1 MKNLSQDQA
10 GSRPLIRSTMLP
22 RREITPGMCYINV
35 QRASAREVLKVDH
48 RTVRYNTYDMTTGT
62 LCGSPHECSRNEF
75 IRWADRPATEE
86 ETFHLLYEE
95 MEALFQRGTHS
106 SQRTLEHSMA
116 IETATLMMRNNL
128 INR

>member
-1 MKNLSQDQA
+1 
-10 GSRPLIRSTMLP
+10 MLP
-22 RREITPGMCYINV
+22 RREITPGTCYINEK
-35 QRASAREVLKVDH
+35 RTTAREVLKVDH
-48 RTVRYNTYDMTTGT
+48 RSVRYNTYDMATGR

-75 IRWADRPATEE
+75 IHWADREATEE

-95 MEALFQRGTHS
+95 MEALFQREPRS
-106 SQRTLEHSMA
+106 SQQTLEQSLA